1 VVDSIDAAVAAVPG
15 ALALDR
21 SNVAAIARRRFSAD
35 RMVDA
40 YLSVYHQL
48 LERGIP
54 RSSQPPSSWVF
65 ATPTTD
71 PASG

>member
-1 VVDSIDAAVAAVPG
+1 MPEVVDDGRTGFVVDSIDAAVAAVPD

-48 LERGIP
+48 LERP
-54 RSSQPPSSWVF
+54 QVNR
-65 ATPTTD
+65 
-71 PASG
+71 PAP